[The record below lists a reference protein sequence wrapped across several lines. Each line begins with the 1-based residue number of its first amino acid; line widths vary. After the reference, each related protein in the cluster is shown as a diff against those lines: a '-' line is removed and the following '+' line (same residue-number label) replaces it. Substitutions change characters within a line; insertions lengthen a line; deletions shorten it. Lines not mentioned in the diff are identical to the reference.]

1 MKLTRPRNL
10 YGQHPFYLDTRYY
23 KGDRQNGSYIPVKSS
38 EADASQDYI
47 SLSHGVFLRNSH
59 GLEIL
64 LRSQKLIWRTLGGGI
79 DLTFYSGPA
88 PADVT
93 RQYLTST
100 VGLPAMQ
107 QYNTLGFHQCRWGY
121 NNWSDLADVVANFEK
136 FEIPLEYIWCVLYW
150 FMVSQNS
157 LTGT

>member
-1 MKLTRPRNL
+1 
-10 YGQHPFYLDTRYY
+10 
-23 KGDRQNGSYIPVKSS
+23 
-38 EADASQDYI
+38 
-47 SLSHGVFLRNSH
+47 
-59 GLEIL
+59 
-64 LRSQKLIWRTLGGGI
+64 
-79 DLTFYSGPA
+79 
-88 PADVT
+88 
-93 RQYLTST
+93 
-100 VGLPAMQ
+100 MQ